1 MMYNGPVHV
10 QKSMAQVHLDV
21 LDSIMQAEVHNLATK

>member
-1 MMYNGPVHV
+1 MALSKVHV

-21 LDSIMQAEVHNLATK
+21 LISIMQAKVHNLAAK